1 MTSSPYSLLIYICAS
16 DSGEDIP
23 TSEKRDPDWR
33 EDIPTSGK
41 RALDLRGIIPTS
53 EKHDPVWREDIPTS
67 EERALDLRG
76 EIPTSG
82 KCDPVWRE
90 DLLTSGKRDLD
101 LRHIIPTWG
110 WRVPDSGQVFQSHR
124 RPPFILEHISLDGD
138 CSHHGGD
145 DGNKYL
151 EYLLHC

>member
-1 MTSSPYSLLIYICAS
+1 MDLR
-16 DSGEDIP
+16 GNIP
-23 TSEKRDPDWR
+23 TPEKYDFVLGEGIPIPWKYTPILR
-33 EDIPTSGK
+33 EEIPTSGK
-41 RALDLRGIIPTS
+41 
-53 EKHDPVWREDIPTS
+53 
-67 EERALDLRG
+67 RALDLRG

-110 WRVPDSGQVFQSHR
+110 WSVPDSGQVFQSHR